1 MQAFTPRAGRRSLAR
16 TIFMLAAASAL
27 SACAAET
34 TAPPPQPRT
43 RANGAE
49 GLAATVYTTTVDL
62 YVGSHITVHPADGAA
77 VAVAVSCS
85 ANTMFDVIVE
95 LEQQQ
100 KTGATKTTVSGSHTF
115 PGLTCTTGS
124 AGYTAVIFPTTGA
137 FKRGGATVRARIE
150 NTQPGVEPAE
160 LTRRARLYDAVA

>member
-1 MQAFTPRAGRRSLAR
+1 MQAFIPRAGRRSLAR
-16 TIFMLAAASAL
+16 TIFVLAAASAL

-34 TAPPPQPRT
+34 TAPALNPSPR
-43 RANGAE
+43 AH
-49 GLAATVYTTTVDL
+49 LAATVYTTTVDL

-85 ANTMFDVIVE
+85 ANTTFDVIVE

-115 PGLTCTTGS
+115 PGLMCTTGS
-124 AGYTAVIFPTTGA
+124 AGYTAVFLPTTGA

-160 LTRRARLYDAVA
+160 LTRRARLYDVVE

>member
-1 MQAFTPRAGRRSLAR
+1 MQAFTPRAGRWSLAR
-16 TIFMLAAASAL
+16 TVFVLAAASAL

-34 TAPPPQPRT
+34 TAPALKPT
-43 RANGAE
+43 ARANTAE
-49 GLAATVYTTTVDL
+49 ALAPTVYTTTVDL

-85 ANTMFDVIVE
+85 ANTTFDVIVE

-115 PGLTCTTGS
+115 PGLMCTTGS
-124 AGYTAVIFPTTGA
+124 SGYTAVIRPMTGA
-137 FKRGGATVRARIE
+137 FQRGGATVRARIE

-160 LTRRARLYDAVA
+160 IRHRARLYDVVE

>member
-1 MQAFTPRAGRRSLAR
+1 MQAFTPRSGRRSLAR
-16 TIFMLAAASAL
+16 TIVVLAAASSL

-34 TAPPPQPRT
+34 TAPALNPRP
-43 RANGAE
+43 RGSAAE
-49 GLAATVYTTTVDL
+49 ALAPTVYTTTVDL

-85 ANTMFDVIVE
+85 ANTTFDVIVE

-100 KTGATKTTVSGSHTF
+100 KAGATKTTVSGSHTF
-115 PGLTCTTGS
+115 PGLMCSTGS
-124 AGYTAVIFPTTGA
+124 AGYTAVILPTTGA

-160 LTRRARLYDAVA
+160 ITRRARLYDVVE